1 MMAKALGANGAAKV
15 FVIGRREHV
24 LQTAAKSVE
33 SGNIIPI
40 VGDIT
45 SKESLQRIVSQITSE
60 VGFINILI
68 ANAGR
73 SGLKLQ
79 ILDGMSHKL

>member
-1 MMAKALGANGAAKV
+1 MMAKALAANGAAKV
-15 FVIGRREHV
+15 FIIGRREHV
-24 LQTAAKSVE
+24 LQIAAKSVD

-45 SKESLQRIVSQITSE
+45 LKESLQKIVSQITSE

-73 SGLKLQ
+73 FGLQSQ
-79 ILDGMSHKL
+79 ILGGTSHKL

>member
-1 MMAKALGANGAAKV
+1 MMAKALATNGAAKV
-15 FVIGRREHV
+15 FIIGRREHL
-24 LQTAAKSVE
+24 LQTGAKSVE
-33 SGNIIPI
+33 SGNNILI

-45 SKESLQRIVSQITSE
+45 SKESLQNIVSQITSE

-73 SGLKLQ
+73 LVLNN
-79 ILDGMSHKL
+79 